1 VTILIVVSAF
11 AVIESYRSS
20 ELKKPFYIGV
30 TYCGNSTVEAE
41 QLVDKVQNYTNLF
54 VLQSGPLQENLAATT
69 EICDYAVNHG
79 LDIIMYFGS
88 FQSNRNLVTAFLN
101 ATQNRWGEH
110 FLGVYYGDEPAG
122 KMLDANQVDLWDQK
136 NGYTIIKHGG
146 EISFKVNDTDFSF
159 SPSGI
164 IELNTLNVLYSG
176 NQFVMLYSD
185 ITTFYPNGTITTSQ
199 IPENGTLIYQP
210 NGEVTFQNLNGETLT
225 VTDRGNISQF
235 EPYIDLWNSRPIQT
249 YQDAAKLYVDN
260 QKATTDWLKS
270 QSPVKTFTSDYG
282 LYWFDYQGN
291 YDVVFAQL
299 GPNNNTAQELALV
312 RGAAHTQNK
321 NWGTMITWTNSTSPS
336 LQTSEV
342 MYNNLKQTYEDGAT
356 YAVVFNYAPNSNGT
370 GLLQDEHFAAL
381 QKFWTDVVQNPK
393 ETNNVTAQDALIL
406 PNSYGWGMRNPQDT
420 IWGLWNADNS
430 SHQIWTQLQ
439 SKLAQYGSRLDIVYD
454 DPAYPVVGKY
464 SQIYY
469 WNQTG

>member
-1 VTILIVVSAF
+1 
-11 AVIESYRSS
+11 
-20 ELKKPFYIGV
+20 
-30 TYCGNSTVEAE
+30 
-41 QLVDKVQNYTNLF
+41 
-54 VLQSGPLQENLAATT
+54 
-69 EICDYAVNHG
+69 
-79 LDIIMYFGS
+79 
-88 FQSNRNLVTAFLN
+88 
-101 ATQNRWGEH
+101 
-110 FLGVYYGDEPAG
+110 
-122 KMLDANQVDLWDQK
+122 MLDANQVDLWDQK